1 MIKKNVTY
9 TANSNSNL
17 SCGAAC
23 LDTLGINENVES
35 ISYWDFEM
43 VKMIEAAGYVTEQTR
58 KPWDTAFNKI
68 TLGRFI
74 AENEGTY
81 LIQTQGHFILLQDGI
96 LTDTYGDGMRKQV
109 KETWRIK

>member
-1 MIKKNVTY
+1 MIKKSATY
-9 TANSNSNL
+9 TKNSESNL
-17 SCGAAC
+17 LCGPAC
-23 LDTLGINENVES
+23 LDTLGINKDVANT
-35 ISYWDFEM
+35 SYWDFEM
-43 VKMIEAAGYVTEQTR
+43 VNMIEAAGYTTEQTR

-74 AENEGTY
+74 SENTGTY